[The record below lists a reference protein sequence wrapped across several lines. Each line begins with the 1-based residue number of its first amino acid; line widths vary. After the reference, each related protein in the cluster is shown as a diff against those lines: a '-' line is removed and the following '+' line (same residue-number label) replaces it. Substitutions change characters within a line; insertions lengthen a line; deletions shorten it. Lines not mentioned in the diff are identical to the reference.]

1 VASIT
6 LIGAQQDRTRN
17 FVVETDATTSV
28 SRQTL
33 LQTKVFKV
41 NPMRRPS
48 HGVIFMMNSC
58 FLTNFYHVVEA
69 VPSLT
74 LNILHFKF
82 ETTSED
88 YSSRDCQTRAFGSS
102 SGRHKQDGEGEEEGT
117 EDLCH
122 LHNCFDCKTAIAK
135 EVQVKEGCR
144 FSSPSPTQSRQQC
157 IIFFCIIVGT
167 FSVKVKVTER
177 FRPSPASFV
186 FYSV

>member
-1 VASIT
+1 MHN
-6 LIGAQQDRTRN
+6 RTRN
-17 FVVETDATTSV
+17 FVVETDAILSV

-41 NPMRRPS
+41 NPKRRPS

-69 VPSLT
+69 VPSMILT
-74 LNILHFKF
+74 MIDNDIITLRCCILNLKRLVRL
-82 ETTSED
+82 TV
-88 YSSRDCQTRAFGSS
+88 RAFGSS
-102 SGRHKQDGEGEEEGT
+102 SENSANGEGEEEGT

-122 LHNCFDCKTAIAK
+122 LHNCFDCKTAIAE

-167 FSVKVKVTER
+167 F
-177 FRPSPASFV
+177 
-186 FYSV
+186 